1 MLEQPFKTIKM
12 EQNRTNKNLFVKGL
26 QTMGIC
32 LLLMF
37 LGPTLLHLALT
48 NQEKPTFLLV
58 LIIAIIVCI
67 LAIFFLFRGIQT
79 ILNSIFKKP

>member
-1 MLEQPFKTIKM
+1 M
-12 EQNRTNKNLFVKGL
+12 EQNRTNKELLVKGL

-48 NQEKPTFLLV
+48 NQEKPTFILV
-58 LIIAIIVCI
+58 LIIAIIVCA
-67 LAIFFLFRGIQT
+67 LAIFFLFKGIQT

>member
-1 MLEQPFKTIKM
+1 M
-12 EQNRTNKNLFVKGL
+12 EENRTNKELLVKGL

-32 LLLMF
+32 LVLMF

-48 NQEKPTFLLV
+48 NQEKPTFILV
-58 LIIAIIVCI
+58 LIIAIIVCA
-67 LAIFFLFRGIQT
+67 LAIFFLFKGIQT

>member
-1 MLEQPFKTIKM
+1 M
-12 EQNRTNKNLFVKGL
+12 EQNRTNKGLLVKGL

-32 LLLMF
+32 LALMF

-48 NQEKPTFLLV
+48 NQEKPTYILV

-67 LAIFFLFRGIQT
+67 LAIFFLFKGIQI